1 MSAAGNAAVD
11 RAAQFKTRGDTAGA
25 HIDIFHQP
33 VGKCLVA
40 HAPGAESFDHHTH
53 RVCKADRIGKFDLAT
68 LGQFRGH
75 DVLGKIARHIGARAV
90 DLTRILAR
98 KRSAAVRS
106 TAAVSVNNYL
116 AAGKSAVARGAADD
130 KAPRRIDEILR
141 ALIKQLFRQ
150 HREDHLL

>member
-1 MSAAGNAAVD
+1 MIRSPFAV
-11 RAAQFKTRGDTAGA
+11 
-25 HIDIFHQP
+25 FHQP

-40 HAPGAESFDHHTH
+40 HAPGAESFDHHAH

-75 DVLGKIARHIGARAV
+75 DVLGKIARHIGARSV

-98 KRSAAVRS
+98 KGSAAVARR
-106 TAAVSVNNYL
+106 TAVCIGNDL

-130 KAPRRIDEILR
+130 KASRRIDEILR
-141 ALIKQLFRQ
+141 VLIEQFRRQ